1 MTNSYGRDQFK
12 RADPPQIIFHVEVA
26 TGTLAD
32 ALRRDQAQ
40 VVMEVLTWAASD
52 PEQREADPRQA
63 G

>member
-12 RADPPQIIFHVEVA
+12 RADLPQIVFHVEVA
-26 TGTLAD
+26 TGALAD

-52 PEQREADPRQA
+52 PEQGEADPRQA

>member
-1 MTNSYGRDQFK
+1 MTKSYGRDQFE
-12 RADPPQIIFHVEVA
+12 RADPPQIIFHVEVV
-26 TGTLAD
+26 TGALAD

-52 PEQREADPRQA
+52 QAQEGADPRRA

>member
-1 MTNSYGRDQFK
+1 MTESYGRDQFK
-12 RADPPQIIFHVEVA
+12 RAEPPQIIFHVEVV
-26 TGTLAD
+26 TGALAE

-52 PEQREADPRQA
+52 AMSREAVPRRV